1 MSRVSVESAE
11 TAMAG
16 ELREPQGMAGVG
28 ARPFMPSNAYRYYVV
43 WLLFAV
49 YVCNF
54 VDRQILSIVL
64 EPIKAEFGLHDWQ
77 LGLLSGFAFAIFY
90 ATLGIPIARLADRR
104 NRVAIISVSI
114 VIWSAFTALSGFA
127 RNFWHLLAARIGVGI
142 GEAGCS
148 PPAYSIIGDY
158 FEPGKRATAL
168 SIYAMG
174 VYGGG
179 ALGFLFGGQV
189 AHLYGWRMAF
199 FAVGLPGL
207 LVALLVKLTL
217 REPPRGHSEPTLE
230 PQREP
235 PPFMQVLTQLWTKR
249 SFRHLSVGAGLHAF
263 VAYGVQTFYAAFFIR
278 AHGLSLSEASVALA
292 LAVAIGG
299 MSGTYL
305 GGVMCDRC
313 CEKSRDSRWYL
324 WVPAIVMFVSVPLGQ
339 LVYSVESSRA
349 ALWLMIPY
357 VAAIAAYIGPSIAST
372 QLLVGLR
379 ERALAG
385 AVLLLILNLIGLGLG
400 PMFIGFLSDAL
411 NARFQAQGVG
421 AEQALADGL
430 RWAMRFSILVSLWA
444 GIHYVIGART
454 LRADIAAGARS
465 REVGK

>member
-1 MSRVSVESAE
+1 MAVEAREARSAVV
-11 TAMAG
+11 AG
-16 ELREPQGMAGVG
+16 E
-28 ARPFMPSNAYRYYVV
+28 RPFMPSNAYRYYVV
-43 WLLFAV
+43 WLLFGV

-64 EPIKAEFGLHDWQ
+64 EPIKAEFGLRDWQ
-77 LGLLSGFAFAIFY
+77 LGLLSGLAFATFY
-90 ATLGIPIARLADRR
+90 TTLGIPIARLADRR

-114 VIWSAFTALSGFA
+114 VIWSAFTALSGLA

-148 PPAYSIIGDY
+148 PPAYSIISDY
-158 FEPGKRATAL
+158 FEPERRATAL

-199 FAVGLPGL
+199 LAVGLPGL
-207 LVALLVKLTL
+207 LIALLVKLTL
-217 REPPRGHSEPTLE
+217 REPPRGYSEPA
-230 PQREP
+230 QDMRREA
-235 PPFMQVLTQLWTKR
+235 PPFMQVLAQLWAKR
-249 SFRHLSVGAGLHAF
+249 SFRHLSIGAGLHAF
-263 VAYGVQTFYAAFFIR
+263 VAYGVHTFYAAFFIR
-278 AHGLSLSEASVALA
+278 SHGMSLAEVSLALA
-292 LAVAIGG
+292 LVVAIGG

-305 GGVMCDRC
+305 GGAVCDRC
-313 CEKSRDSRWYL
+313 CGKSQDSRWYL
-324 WVPAIVMFVSVPLGQ
+324 WVPAIVLFISVPLGQ
-339 LVYSVESSRA
+339 LVYSVGSPRV
-349 ALWLMIPY
+349 ALWLLVPY

-385 AVLLLILNLIGLGLG
+385 AVFLLILNLIGLGFG
-400 PMFIGFLSDAL
+400 PMFIGFLSDVL
-411 NARFQAQGVG
+411 NAWFSSQGVG

-430 RWAMRFSILVSLWA
+430 RWAIRLTILVSLWA
-444 GIHYVIGART
+444 GVHYMIGART
-454 LRADIAAGARS
+454 LRADIEAGARGRDARS
-465 REVGK
+465 